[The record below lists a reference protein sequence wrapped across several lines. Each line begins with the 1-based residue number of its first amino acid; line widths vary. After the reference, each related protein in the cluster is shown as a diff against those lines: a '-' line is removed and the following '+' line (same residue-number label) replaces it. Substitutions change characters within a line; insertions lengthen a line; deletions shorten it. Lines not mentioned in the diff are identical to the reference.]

1 MTQSKLFTF
10 ILIPLFPLV
19 PSDEVMIV
27 DVVSENIPSRYIIP
41 SEPTSSAAKYLLRY
55 GMNMTIH
62 HNITNYLF
70 RFVELQGSM
79 LTKRPTKSE
88 NNLKLVLFVFVFVT
102 ASIDIMSMLAVTKT
116 KTKSNKNH
124 FADLTYVHLIPHAKI
139 KRISAIVL
147 FVGLFVQTKS
157 TTPFR

>member
-1 MTQSKLFTF
+1 MIFFEFQDLMGVIMTQSKLFTF

-27 DVVSENIPSRYIIP
+27 DVVSENIPSCHIIP
-41 SEPTSSAAKYLLRY
+41 SEATSSAGKYLLRY

-62 HNITNYLF
+62 HNITNYLV

-79 LTKRPTKSE
+79 LTIRPTKSK

-102 ASIDIMSMLAVTKT
+102 ASIDMSGVRYTNL
-116 KTKSNKNH
+116 
-124 FADLTYVHLIPHAKI
+124 KI
-139 KRISAIVL
+139 SEVC
-147 FVGLFVQTKS
+147 GNE
-157 TTPFR
+157 P